1 MSVYTKV
8 GDYTTTQL
16 LNKVKGLSS
25 FKGIPTGYWILGI
38 RSQEDTYDVFD
49 DKFYIFKGETLID
62 TLTGTTNPGSYGLM
76 NFSLWNKKG
85 VAVVKSDEWYY
96 GVWTRGLHKGKSPA
110 LKQTGG
116 FKIIRDGN
124 KNKKSGDSGEPAWE
138 YGIGINFHTNTHNY
152 SSRVWNWIVGGWS
165 TGCQVTNDVEKFVK
179 FLDYTKGQNLFT
191 YCLISEF

>member
-1 MSVYTKV
+1 MSEYTKV
-8 GDYTTTQL
+8 GDYTATQL
-16 LNKVKGLSS
+16 FNKVKGLSS

-96 GVWTRGLHKGKSPA
+96 GVWSRGLHKGKSPA

-116 FKIIRDGN
+116 FKI
-124 KNKKSGDSGEPAWE
+124 
-138 YGIGINFHTNTHNY
+138 IGINFHTNTHNY

-165 TGCQVTNDVEKFVK
+165 TGCQVTNDVGKFVK